1 MLRLRVLASGSAG
14 NCALL
19 TIGTGV
25 TTRALLLDCG
35 LSPRRTRRLLA
46 ESDLRPD
53 QLDHILI
60 THFDTDH
67 CHRGWA
73 NADLG
78 RARVRYHVAH
88 SSCAR
93 RILRERDYLAPF
105 DDQPTDLGE
114 GITLTP
120 IRLAHDEEGVTA
132 FRIDAAERDGRPAA
146 SLAYATDL
154 GRATPEFIRA
164 CRGVGALAI
173 ESNYCPKLQL
183 ASPRP
188 AFLKDR
194 IMSGRGHISNQ
205 QSADAARQINPARDV
220 VLLHLSRECNTP
232 DLARAAHAPLGRTV
246 TIAHQIEPTAWI
258 TVAPSRAPAQPSLF
272 ADQLSGSSL

>member
-25 TTRALLLDCG
+25 TTRAVLLDAG

-46 ESDLRPD
+46 ESGIRPD

-78 RARVRYHVAH
+78 PTRARYHIAH
-88 SSCAR
+88 HSHAK
-93 RILRERDYLAPF
+93 RILRQADHLRPF
-105 DDQPTDLGE
+105 DDHPTDLGD
-114 GITLTP
+114 GLTLTP
-120 IRLAHDEEGVTA
+120 VRLAHDEEGVTA
-132 FRIDAAERDGRPAA
+132 FRIDFETDHA

-154 GRATPEFIRA
+154 GRATPELIHT
-164 CRGVGALAI
+164 CKGVGTLAI
-173 ESNYCPKLQL
+173 ESNYCPNLQL

-205 QSADAARQINPARDV
+205 QSADAARQIDPARSV
-220 VLLHLSRECNTP
+220 VLLHLSRQCNTP
-232 DLARAAHAPLGRTV
+232 DLARAAHEPLGRHVTV
-246 TIAHQIEPTAWI
+246 THQIEPTDWI
-258 TVAPSRAPAQPSLF
+258 TVAPPRAPAQPSLF
-272 ADQLSGSSL
+272 QTLA